1 MTRADK
7 VMPGP
12 RRFTVPPSLE
22 ELTRLAEA
30 ELATVP
36 ARFTR
41 RLSDV
46 GIMVEERA
54 DRATLSRMRIR
65 SPWHLLGLYH
75 GRSLL
80 GRSFLDPTRMPDRIF
95 LYRQPILLWWVRI
108 RLDLALLVRH
118 VLVHEIAHHFG
129 FTDAGIA
136 AIERRAWEDSK
147 SEPPP

>member
-1 MTRADK
+1 
-7 VMPGP
+7 MPGA
-12 RRFTVPPSLE
+12 RWFTAPPSLE
-22 ELTRLAEA
+22 DLTRLAEA

-41 RLSDV
+41 RLCDV

-54 DRATLSRMRIR
+54 DAATLSRMRIR

-95 LYRQPILLWWVRI
+95 LYRQPILLWWVRV

>member
-1 MTRADK
+1 MIGADK
-7 VMPGP
+7 VMPGA
-12 RRFTVPPSLE
+12 RWFTVPPSLE

-36 ARFTR
+36 ACFTR

-54 DRATLSRMRIR
+54 DAATLSRMRIR

-95 LYRQPILLWWVRI
+95 LYRQPILLWWVRM

-136 AIERRAWEDSK
+136 AIERQAWEDPESG
-147 SEPPP
+147 PPP